1 MAIAVAKKDRRQPA
15 RAANPSSNV
24 IADSEY
30 VARRVKRHLNDLE
43 RTNYTEPTTGPS
55 AYGEAEDDAKGPTAL
70 GKEEDASGRKR
81 KKTMAVRS
89 LLMYRK
95 NFATL
100 LNESQLAEKPA
111 EEPSYLTTAAPPS
124 SRPPMFLCSVCGYKG
139 KYTCARCGLR
149 YCDIGCRQTHDESRC
164 ERR

>member
-1 MAIAVAKKDRRQPA
+1 MLSGLKKDRRQPQ
-15 RAANPSSNV
+15 RAAAPSAV

-55 AYGEAEDDAKGPTAL
+55 AYGEGDDDNKGPSAL
-70 GKEEDASGRKR
+70 ADDKDAQGRK
-81 KKTMAVRS
+81 KKKSMAVRG

-95 NFATL
+95 NLATL
-100 LNESQLAEKPA
+100 ISESNLSDAP
-111 EEPSYLTTAAPPS
+111 PTRPTYLTAVAPPS
-124 SRPPMFLCSVCGYKG
+124 RLPPLQLCSVCGYKG
-139 KYTCARCGLR
+139 KYACLRCGVK
-149 YCDIGCRQTHDESRC
+149 YCDVGCKTTHDESRC

>member
-1 MAIAVAKKDRRQPA
+1 MAIAVAKKDRRQRRSRPELALPPRLASRSPALSPFTAA

-70 GKEEDASGRKR
+70 GKEEDASGER
-81 KKTMAVRS
+81 
-89 LLMYRK
+89 
-95 NFATL
+95 
-100 LNESQLAEKPA
+100 
-111 EEPSYLTTAAPPS
+111 S
-124 SRPPMFLCSVCGYKG
+124 SR
-139 KYTCARCGLR
+139 LR
-149 YCDIGCRQTHDESRC
+149 VLS
-164 ERR
+164 